1 MEKQKVDEV
10 KRLIS
15 LGKEKGYLTF
25 DEVNDLLPS
34 DVFSSEQIDELLMMF
49 GEMDIDVVD
58 RQQAIKIVKKESA
71 QDEQLERILDSDFR
85 STDPVRL
92 YLREMGAVS
101 LLSRDGEIAVAK
113 RIEKGKNLVRNIAL
127 STYVAV
133 QAALVLGE
141 KLERG
146 DIDVRNITDLIDEDE
161 TEPEIREEIKEKFLK
176 YVNQLRKHDRDM
188 ETLYVEEFDTLK
200 QGLPVKPVR
209 AKIRRKKLSMYRI
222 IDRMALKYHIVMKI
236 VMRLREYNRQLRK
249 EEKSLIT
256 YEARLIMS
264 PQKMIQDF
272 YKFHSKPEKLKNFL
286 KRKKLTSEAFEIMRV
301 EATIILQRVREIERE
316 TGCRF
321 SQLKEVISS
330 INRGERE
337 SEAGK
342 DTLIRANLRLVVSIA
357 KKYTNRGLQ
366 FLDLIQEGNIGLMK
380 AVEKF
385 EYQRGYKFSTYA
397 TWWIRQAITRAIA
410 DQARTIRIPVH
421 MIETINKIVRVSR
434 ALVQEF
440 GREPL
445 PEEIADKMEMP
456 LEKVRNVLKIAKEPI
471 SLETPVGEEEDSH
484 LGDFIE
490 DKKVISPMESL
501 IDTNLSEQTRKVLA
515 TLTPREEKVLRM
527 RFGIGEKYDHTLEE
541 VGQNFQVTRERIRQ
555 IEAKALRKLRH
566 PSRVVRLKSFLEL

>member
-1 MEKQKVDEV
+1 MEKLKVDEV

-58 RQQAIKIVKKESA
+58 RQQAIKIVKKEST

-141 KLERG
+141 KLERD

-188 ETLYVEEFDTLK
+188 ESLYVEEFNTLK

-236 VMRLREYNRQLRK
+236 VMRLQL
-249 EEKSLIT
+249 
-256 YEARLIMS
+256 
-264 PQKMIQDF
+264 
-272 YKFHSKPEKLKNFL
+272 
-286 KRKKLTSEAFEIMRV
+286 
-301 EATIILQRVREIERE
+301 
-316 TGCRF
+316 
-321 SQLKEVISS
+321 
-330 INRGERE
+330 
-337 SEAGK
+337 
-342 DTLIRANLRLVVSIA
+342 
-357 KKYTNRGLQ
+357 
-366 FLDLIQEGNIGLMK
+366 
-380 AVEKF
+380 
-385 EYQRGYKFSTYA
+385 
-397 TWWIRQAITRAIA
+397 
-410 DQARTIRIPVH
+410 
-421 MIETINKIVRVSR
+421 
-434 ALVQEF
+434 
-440 GREPL
+440 
-445 PEEIADKMEMP
+445 
-456 LEKVRNVLKIAKEPI
+456 
-471 SLETPVGEEEDSH
+471 
-484 LGDFIE
+484 
-490 DKKVISPMESL
+490 
-501 IDTNLSEQTRKVLA
+501 
-515 TLTPREEKVLRM
+515 
-527 RFGIGEKYDHTLEE
+527 
-541 VGQNFQVTRERIRQ
+541 
-555 IEAKALRKLRH
+555 
-566 PSRVVRLKSFLEL
+566 